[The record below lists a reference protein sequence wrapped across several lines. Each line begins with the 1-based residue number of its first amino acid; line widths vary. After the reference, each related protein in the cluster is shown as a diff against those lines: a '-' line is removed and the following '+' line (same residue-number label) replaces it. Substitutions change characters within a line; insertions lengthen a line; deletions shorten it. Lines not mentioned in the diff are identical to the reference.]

1 MKGLNFTILPKKLNH
16 ADYQV
21 NFEFFYRDIRN
32 LEVHSADDLD
42 FTKIRT
48 KDIAV
53 SSFALEYASK
63 STKRRV

>member
-16 ADYQV
+16 ADDQV
-21 NFEFFYRDIRN
+21 NFELFYRDIRN
-32 LEVHSADDLD
+32 LEVLSADDLD
-42 FTKIRT
+42 FTKTRT

-53 SSFALEYASK
+53 SSFAPEYASK